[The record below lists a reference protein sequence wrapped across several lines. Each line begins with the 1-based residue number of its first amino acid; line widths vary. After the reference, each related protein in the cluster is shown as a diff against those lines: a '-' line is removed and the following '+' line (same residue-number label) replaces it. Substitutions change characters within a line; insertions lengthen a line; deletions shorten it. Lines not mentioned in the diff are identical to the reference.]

1 MIKNIS
7 IGRFFPG
14 ESLIHKLDPRLKLYF
29 IFLFILSIFFI
40 KSFLVF
46 IPITIL
52 IFSIM
57 KIAKLPFLMVLKGLK
72 GIFYI
77 VIATVIL
84 NLVLTPGEVLFR
96 FWIITVTV
104 EGLKLS
110 IFMSVRIILLVIG
123 TSLLTLTTSPIVL
136 TDALEYVMKPLEKI
150 KFPSHSVAMMMTIAL
165 RFIPTI
171 LEEMDKIMKA
181 QTSRGADFESG
192 NIIERAKGLIPLL
205 VPLFVNAL
213 KRADEL
219 AIAMEARC
227 YRGGNGRTRMN
238 VLKYDKKDYITMI
251 FITIFFALVIASRYF
266 VNIPVSYTHLT
277 LPTTPYV

>member
-1 MIKNIS
+1 
-7 IGRFFPG
+7 
-14 ESLIHKLDPRLKLYF
+14 
-29 IFLFILSIFFI
+29 
-40 KSFLVF
+40 
-46 IPITIL
+46 
-52 IFSIM
+52 
-57 KIAKLPFLMVLKGLK
+57 
-72 GIFYI
+72 
-77 VIATVIL
+77 
-84 NLVLTPGEVLFR
+84 
-96 FWIITVTV
+96 
-104 EGLKLS
+104 
-110 IFMSVRIILLVIG
+110 
-123 TSLLTLTTSPIVL
+123 
-136 TDALEYVMKPLEKI
+136 MKPLEKI

-238 VLKYDKKDYITMI
+238 VLKYDKKDYIAMI

-266 VNIPVSYTHLT
+266 VNIL
-277 LPTTPYV
+277 LLN

>member
-238 VLKYDKKDYITMI
+238 VLKYDKKDYIAMI

-266 VNIPVSYTHLT
+266 VNIL
-277 LPTTPYV
+277 LLN

>member
-1 MIKNIS
+1 MVKNIS

-14 ESLIHKLDPRLKLYF
+14 DSLIHKLDPRLKLYF

-46 IPITIL
+46 IPVSIL
-52 IFSIM
+52 LFSII
-57 KIAKLPFLMVLKGLK
+57 KIARLNFLTVLKGLK

-77 VIATVIL
+77 VLATVIL
-84 NLVLTPGEVLFR
+84 NLVLTKGEVLFKI
-96 FWIITVTV
+96 WIITITV
-104 EGLKLS
+104 EGIKLS
-110 IFMSVRIILLVIG
+110 LFMSIRIILLVIG

-150 KFPSHSVAMMMTIAL
+150 KFPAHSVAMMMTIAL

-171 LEEMDKIMKA
+171 LDEMDKIIKA

-219 AIAMEARC
+219 AVAMEARC
-227 YRGGNGRTRMN
+227 YKGGNGRTRMN
-238 VLKYDKKDYITMI
+238 VLKYNKTDYIVMV
-251 FITIFFALVIASRYF
+251 FITVFFLSVIASRFF
-266 VNIPVSYTHLT
+266 VNIFL
-277 LPTTPYV
+277 LN